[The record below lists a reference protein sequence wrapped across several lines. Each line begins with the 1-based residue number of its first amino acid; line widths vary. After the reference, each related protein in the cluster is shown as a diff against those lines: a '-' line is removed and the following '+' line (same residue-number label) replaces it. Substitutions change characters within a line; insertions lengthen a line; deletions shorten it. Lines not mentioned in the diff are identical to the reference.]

1 MRILYALSKYPQLSE
16 TYVSA
21 EIAFMLRQGVDVRVW
36 SPFTRLP
43 DVRPQTICYADTLAH
58 AMQTFRP
65 DVVHIHHLN
74 VAHGVCKQLEAF
86 KVPITIR
93 GHSFDFSV
101 DAVHKLVMIP
111 SVEKVYLFPQF
122 TRQVIHH
129 KVFAMPVAI
138 DSTKYEKPEPKKDQS
153 MVLRLGAGLD
163 TKNLEDF
170 FSVARLCTGF
180 KFIVGLAS
188 CDDTSRVAHAL
199 MAKHPKTAATIFK
212 DVSWEA
218 AERLTKQTGIFLHT
232 YDPKSHP
239 FGMPISI
246 AESLAAGATVLIRD
260 SMAAREFAGD
270 AALYYNSP
278 EEAAD
283 TINFTLAWSAGARQ
297 RQFER
302 SVQQGSSYL
311 DHAVLP
317 KVLRDWTALARGR

>member
-1 MRILYALSKYPQLSE
+1 MKVLYALSKYPQLSE
-16 TYVSA
+16 TYVTA
-21 EIAFMLRQGVDVRVW
+21 EIAFMLRAGVDVRVW
-36 SPFTRLP
+36 SPFIRLP

-58 AMQTFRP
+58 AMQAFRP
-65 DVVHIHHLN
+65 DVVHVHHLN

-101 DAVHKLVMIP
+101 EAVHKLVALS
-111 SVEKVYLFPQF
+111 SVEKVYLFPHF

-129 KVFAMPVAI
+129 KVFALPVAV
-138 DSTKYEKPEPKKDQS
+138 DSTKYKPEPNKDRS

-170 FSVARLCTGF
+170 FAVARLCAGF

-199 MAKHPKTAATIFK
+199 MAKHPKTIATVFK

-246 AESLAAGATVLIRD
+246 AEALTAGATVLIRD

-270 AALYYNSP
+270 AGLYYNTP
-278 EEAAD
+278 EEAAE
-283 TINFTLAWSAGARQ
+283 TINLTLAWTSEIRK
-297 RQFER
+297 RQFDR
-302 SVQQGSSYL
+302 SVQQGALYA

-317 KVLRDWTALARGR
+317 RILHDWQALAQRR